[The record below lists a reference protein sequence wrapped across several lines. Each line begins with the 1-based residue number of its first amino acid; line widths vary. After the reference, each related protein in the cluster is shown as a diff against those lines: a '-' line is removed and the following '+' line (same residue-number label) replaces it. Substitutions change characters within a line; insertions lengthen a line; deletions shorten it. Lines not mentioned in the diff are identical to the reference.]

1 MHPCMHPSSFSVSLP
16 WNPNPYPEPIAWY
29 VCGGAGKAK
38 QKLKGSAV
46 LGGFAGFVGSG
57 WVSVPLNHAG
67 ILVPGLRCA
76 FLGVFIGDRDGLY
89 GQ

>member
-1 MHPCMHPSSFSVSLP
+1 M
-16 WNPNPYPEPIAWY
+16 
-29 VCGGAGKAK
+29 
-38 QKLKGSAV
+38 